1 MADNA
6 SDAGSVG
13 QQSNEEDEEDAIPKI
28 ITDEFYTALTQ
39 KTNNTIKNLQ
49 GEQQYNLAEEFQRV
63 LAVGQNLKIGLSEQQ
78 DANHHMQDEVANAV
92 GKVAAAFEISQ
103 SDQDTIARL
112 KEEIENAW
120 KQTDAAQTREQS
132 AQEQLQELRVRLDKL
147 QVEIKKAAKRDSADE

>member
-13 QQSNEEDEEDAIPKI
+13 QMSNDEEEDAIPKV
-28 ITDEFYTALTQ
+28 ITDEFYATLTQ

-63 LAVGQNLKIGLSEQQ
+63 LAVGQNLKIALTDQQ
-78 DANHHMQDEVANAV
+78 DANQRMQDEVANAV

-120 KQTDAAQTREQS
+120 KQTDAAQSREQS
-132 AQEQLQELRVRLDKL
+132 AQEQLQDVRVRMDKL
-147 QVEIKKAAKRDSADE
+147 QVEIKKATKRDSVDE